1 MTDKASDVWN
11 YMSDGISYIGNAV
24 SGTFDKLACALHTTK
39 SDIAGKLL
47 IGTIGIAVAVATTA
61 VTGGLSLGW
70 VAAMVGAEVFTGA
83 AIGAVI
89 GGTVYTAMH
98 SMDEY
103 KVEDCLAE
111 MGNGFCCHKRKNPL
125 QNITSYV
132 TITNAV

>member
-70 VAAMVGAEVFTGA
+70 AAAMVG
-83 AIGAVI
+83 
-89 GGTVYTAMH
+89 GGGVYRSRNRSSHWRNGIH
-98 SMDEY
+98 SH
-103 KVEDCLAE
+103 AFH
-111 MGNGFCCHKRKNPL
+111 G
-125 QNITSYV
+125 
-132 TITNAV
+132 